1 MHLERMLIRKIMLCY
16 MQKGPW
22 AYWVIRDGNLLDK
35 YIGLL
40 STKVFL
46 KRNINVFIHI
56 VFLQLFL
63 SLLTLYWS
71 EKRFNHHSK
80 IKLCTTKEFFLIE
93 SIEIY
98 DDLNNENQY
107 LCLQLNCLNQIKC
120 HKNHFFYLKLVL
132 LLSGDISLNPGPI
145 QNIIWKRTGKLS
157 DPGAYIL

>member
-1 MHLERMLIRKIMLCY
+1 

-80 IKLCTTKEFFLIE
+80 IKLYTTKEFFLIE

-98 DDLNNENQY
+98 DDLNNEN
-107 LCLQLNCLNQIKC
+107 
-120 HKNHFFYLKLVL
+120 
-132 LLSGDISLNPGPI
+132 
-145 QNIIWKRTGKLS
+145 
-157 DPGAYIL
+157 